1 VIGESRDAPL
11 RGPAGAIA
19 ALAVAAVVATA
30 CFALLA
36 SWPLIDPDEG
46 RNALIALEMARSG
59 NFLVPTLGGLPF
71 LDKPFLYFASGAL
84 SIRALGETALA
95 ARLPSALFALGVV
108 AMVALFALR
117 ELGGRAAR
125 VTALACAS
133 MPLFLA
139 FARIAILDACLA
151 FFVVAAILAFQRAI
165 EECDRER
172 RNRFRSWNVAAW
184 AAIAGGVLVK
194 GPVALLVPLLVA
206 VPYSIWR
213 RRARAVWWLGGPLV
227 LAAVVAPWLAAVEAR
242 VPGFL
247 RYALVTETAARIA
260 TDELNRTEPFWYFV
274 PLVAAAAFPWSW
286 SAVAGFGAARR
297 RTRESAAELRTMVFL
312 ALWFLLPLLLF
323 SIFRSKRPQYL
334 VPLLPAL
341 ALWAGWLASGR
352 DGRLAGRKSAAAAWI
367 GVGVAAAALRLRP
380 DLAGGSP
387 ALERFPAALPF
398 AGSLAATAIAAGL
411 AALVARRRVE
421 LAAWALAAP
430 VLLMPWLARDLLA
443 EVGESRSARG
453 LVSALAPQMTPTTEV
468 VGVARYPPSAA
479 FYLDRQLV
487 LSSVDGSEL
496 TSNSVL
502 RFYSELVKPESGPL
516 RDGDY
521 WRRALARRERP
532 RAFLVGP
539 RDDDVAALLAG
550 EGCRAVESGR
560 HRAFLCPPRA
570 APAQARDGAEE

>member
-1 VIGESRDAPL
+1 VIADSRDVPV
-11 RGPAGAIA
+11 RGPAGALA
-19 ALAVAAVVATA
+19 ALAVAAAVATA
-30 CFALLA
+30 FLGGLA

-59 NFLVPTLGGLPF
+59 SFLVPTLGGLPF

-84 SIRALGETALA
+84 SIRAIGETALA

-108 AMVALFALR
+108 AMVALFAQR

-139 FARIAILDACLA
+139 FARIAILDTCLA
-151 FFVVAAILAFQRAI
+151 FFVVASILAFQRAI

-172 RNRFRSWNVAAW
+172 RNRFRTWNLVAW

-206 VPYSIWR
+206 IPYSVWR
-213 RRARAVWWLGGPLV
+213 RRARAVWWIGGPLV
-227 LAAVVAPWLAAVEAR
+227 LLAVVVPWLAAIEAQ

-274 PLVAAAAFPWSW
+274 PLVAVAAFPWSW
-286 SAVAGFGAARR
+286 SVVAGLGAARR
-297 RTRESAAELRTMVFL
+297 RTRESAVELRTMIFL
-312 ALWFLLPLLLF
+312 ALWFFLPLLLF

-341 ALWAGWLASGR
+341 ALWAGWLAAGR
-352 DGRLAGRKSAAAAWI
+352 DGRLAGRKSAALAWI
-367 GVGVAAAALRLRP
+367 GVGVASGIVWLRP
-380 DLAGGSP
+380 GLVGSAP
-387 ALERFPAALPF
+387 LERFPAAIPF
-398 AGSLAATAIAAGL
+398 AGALAAAALAAGL
-411 AALVARRRVE
+411 AALLVRRRIE

-430 VLLMPWLARDLLA
+430 VLVLPWLARDLLA
-443 EVGESRSARG
+443 EVGESRSAHG
-453 LVSALAPQMTPTTEV
+453 LVSALAPQLTPSTEV

-479 FYLDRQLV
+479 FYLDRPLV
-487 LSSVDGSEL
+487 LSSADGSEL

-502 RFYSELVKPESGPL
+502 RFYSELVRPESGPL
-516 RDGDY
+516 RDGEY
-521 WRRALARRERP
+521 WRRALERRDRP
-532 RAFLVGP
+532 RAFLVGA
-539 RDDDVAALLAG
+539 RDDDLAALFVG
-550 EGCRAVESGR
+550 SGCRALGSGR
-560 HRAFLCPPRA
+560 HRAFLCAPRA
-570 APAQARDGAEE
+570 APPQAGEGVEE